1 MNGIVFMG
9 AVSCDDETAI
19 CEKEGV
25 TKYPTVRVYPRSPI
39 PTMDFEASEYNIE
52 EIKKSALRT
61 IEGKMIEIN
70 QNNAETFIKDNP
82 TKPKVLFFTDKPKGI
97 PITMKAISEAFEKTI
112 IFGVV

>member
-1 MNGIVFMG
+1 
-9 AVSCDDETAI
+9 
-19 CEKEGV
+19 
-25 TKYPTVRVYPRSPI
+25 
-39 PTMDFEASEYNIE
+39 MDFEASEYNIE